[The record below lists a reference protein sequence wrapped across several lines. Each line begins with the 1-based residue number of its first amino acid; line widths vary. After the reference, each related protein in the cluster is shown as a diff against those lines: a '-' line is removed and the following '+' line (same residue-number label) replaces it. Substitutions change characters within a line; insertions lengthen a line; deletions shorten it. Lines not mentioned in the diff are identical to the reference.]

1 MPVQR
6 APYNQPPEPIAR
18 DMTTPPLIEQI
29 AERVERLLVRHE
41 ELRRTNDLL
50 TQQVQA
56 LTHERD
62 NLKSRLMAARAR
74 VDSLIDRLP
83 AAAGVLGPDPGTD
96 TKPGSLE

>member
-1 MPVQR
+1 
-6 APYNQPPEPIAR
+6 
-18 DMTTPPLIEQI
+18 MTNPPLIEQI
-29 AERVERLLVRHE
+29 AERVERLLVRHD

-62 NLKSRLMAARAR
+62 NLRSRLMAARAR

-83 AAAGVLGPDPGTD
+83 AASALLPGESAQGDKEGTA
-96 TKPGSLE
+96 

>member
-1 MPVQR
+1 
-6 APYNQPPEPIAR
+6 
-18 DMTTPPLIEQI
+18 MTNPPLIEQI
-29 AERVERLLVRHE
+29 AERVERLLVRHD

-83 AAAGVLGPDPGTD
+83 GATSVLAPEPPATPAPDQERA
-96 TKPGSLE
+96 SS

>member
-1 MPVQR
+1 
-6 APYNQPPEPIAR
+6 
-18 DMTTPPLIEQI
+18 MTNPPLIEQI
-29 AERVERLLVRHE
+29 AERVERLLVRHD

-74 VDSLIDRLP
+74 VDSRIDRLP
-83 AAAGVLGPDPGTD
+83 AASALLPGESAQGDKEGTA
-96 TKPGSLE
+96 

>member
-1 MPVQR
+1 MS
-6 APYNQPPEPIAR
+6 N
-18 DMTTPPLIEQI
+18 PPLIEQI

-83 AAAGVLGPDPGTD
+83 AAADVLGPDPGTD

>member
-1 MPVQR
+1 
-6 APYNQPPEPIAR
+6 
-18 DMTTPPLIEQI
+18 MTNPPLIEQI

-41 ELRRTNDLL
+41 ELRRTNELL
-50 TQQVQA
+50 AQQVQA

-83 AAAGVLGPDPGTD
+83 AAAAAVAAAPASDDKEGAA
-96 TKPGSLE
+96 

>member
-1 MPVQR
+1 
-6 APYNQPPEPIAR
+6 
-18 DMTTPPLIEQI
+18 MTNPPLIEQI

-41 ELRRTNDLL
+41 ELRRTNELL
-50 TQQVQA
+50 AQQVQA

-83 AAAGVLGPDPGTD
+83 AASALLPGESAQGDKEGTA
-96 TKPGSLE
+96 

>member
-1 MPVQR
+1 
-6 APYNQPPEPIAR
+6 
-18 DMTTPPLIEQI
+18 MTNPPLIEQI

-41 ELRRTNDLL
+41 ELRRTNELL

-83 AAAGVLGPDPGTD
+83 AAAGAVAAAPASDDKEGAA
-96 TKPGSLE
+96 

>member
-1 MPVQR
+1 
-6 APYNQPPEPIAR
+6 
-18 DMTTPPLIEQI
+18 MTNPPLIEQI

-41 ELRRTNDLL
+41 ELRRTNELL
-50 TQQVQA
+50 AQQVQT

-83 AAAGVLGPDPGTD
+83 AAASVLSAEPTRGDKEGAA
-96 TKPGSLE
+96 

>member
-18 DMTTPPLIEQI
+18 AMTTPPLIEQI
-29 AERVERLLVRHE
+29 AERVERLLVRHD

-83 AAAGVLGPDPGTD
+83 AASALLPGESAQGDKEGTA
-96 TKPGSLE
+96 

>member
-1 MPVQR
+1 
-6 APYNQPPEPIAR
+6 
-18 DMTTPPLIEQI
+18 MTNPPLIEQI

-41 ELRRTNDLL
+41 ELRRTNELL
-50 TQQVQA
+50 AQQVQT

-83 AAAGVLGPDPGTD
+83 AAAGVLPAEPRGDDKEGAA
-96 TKPGSLE
+96 S

>member
-1 MPVQR
+1 
-6 APYNQPPEPIAR
+6 
-18 DMTTPPLIEQI
+18 MTNPPLIEQI
-29 AERVERLLVRHE
+29 AERVERLLVRHD

-83 AAAGVLGPDPGTD
+83 PPTGTPSAEPSPGTD
-96 TKPGSLE
+96 KEGAA

>member
-1 MPVQR
+1 
-6 APYNQPPEPIAR
+6 
-18 DMTTPPLIEQI
+18 MTNPPLIEQI

-41 ELRRTNDLL
+41 ELRRTNELL
-50 TQQVQA
+50 AQQVQT

-83 AAAGVLGPDPGTD
+83 SATGALAPEPPAAPAADQERAP
-96 TKPGSLE
+96 S

>member
-1 MPVQR
+1 
-6 APYNQPPEPIAR
+6 
-18 DMTTPPLIEQI
+18 MTNPPLIEQI
-29 AERVERLLVRHE
+29 AERVERLLVRHD

-56 LTHERD
+56 LTHERA

-83 AAAGVLGPDPGTD
+83 AASALLPGESAQGDKEGTA
-96 TKPGSLE
+96 

>member
-1 MPVQR
+1 
-6 APYNQPPEPIAR
+6 
-18 DMTTPPLIEQI
+18 MTNPPLIEQI
-29 AERVERLLVRHE
+29 AERVERLLVRHD

-83 AAAGVLGPDPGTD
+83 AAAGVLPADEGKERPR
-96 TKPGSLE
+96 S

>member
-1 MPVQR
+1 
-6 APYNQPPEPIAR
+6 
-18 DMTTPPLIEQI
+18 MTNPPLIEQI

-41 ELRRTNDLL
+41 ELRRTNELL
-50 TQQVQA
+50 SQQVQA

-83 AAAGVLGPDPGTD
+83 GVGAQAPTP
-96 TKPGSLE
+96 

>member
-1 MPVQR
+1 MT
-6 APYNQPPEPIAR
+6 APS
-18 DMTTPPLIEQI
+18 LIDQI
-29 AERVERLLVRHE
+29 AERIERLLVRHE
-41 ELRRTNDLL
+41 ELRRTNELL

-83 AAAGVLGPDPGTD
+83 AAAPPPSDRSA
-96 TKPGSLE
+96 GSKEQPAP

>member
-29 AERVERLLVRHE
+29 AERVERLLVRHD

-83 AAAGVLGPDPGTD
+83 AASALLPGESAQGDKEGTA
-96 TKPGSLE
+96 

>member
-1 MPVQR
+1 
-6 APYNQPPEPIAR
+6 
-18 DMTTPPLIEQI
+18 MTTPPLIDQI

-41 ELRRTNDLL
+41 ELRRTNELL
-50 TQQVQA
+50 AQQVQA

-83 AAAGVLGPDPGTD
+83 TATGMLPTD
-96 TKPGSLE
+96 KEPRP

>member
-1 MPVQR
+1 
-6 APYNQPPEPIAR
+6 
-18 DMTTPPLIEQI
+18 MTNPPLIEQI
-29 AERVERLLVRHE
+29 AERVERLLVRHD

-74 VDSLIDRLP
+74 VDSLIERLL
-83 AAAGVLGPDPGTD
+83 AASALLPGESAQGDKEGTA
-96 TKPGSLE
+96 